1 MMGVTSGLSIGD
13 PAWDS
18 LAVSSAMFQV
28 VQLQYNRIL
37 LAWVSEDYVD
47 GGPTEQQKTSS
58 MKESFGAR
66 N

>member
-28 VQLQYNRIL
+28 VQLQDNRIL
-37 LAWVSEDYVD
+37 LASIYVD
-47 GGPTEQQKTSS
+47 GGSTEQQKTRSI
-58 MKESFGAR
+58 KESFGAR
-66 N
+66 K